1 MAISD
6 AVDRRA
12 FERRFFLA
20 LAIVFP
26 MAVIIGFGQTYYLRG
41 FFNSPSLPSL
51 LVHVHG
57 LIMTSWILL
66 FITQVYLIRSKKI
79 KMHQTLGKM
88 AVALAVVIVIVGF
101 MTATAAG
108 KRGSSVPGIG
118 PMEFMIIPFG
128 DVTMFAILFAGAIYY
143 RKKAADHKRLILL
156 TILNFLPPALGR
168 FPFDFVATLGP
179 LWFYG
184 VPDVLA
190 LIFVGV
196 DTWRN
201 RKLNKV
207 FLAGTLL
214 MIASHPLRLVLSGTP
229 TWISFAT
236 WLTT

>member
-1 MAISD
+1 MAIGY
-6 AVDRRA
+6 AAEIRA

-20 LAIVFP
+20 LAVLFP
-26 MAVIIGFGQTYYLRG
+26 IAVIIGFGQTYYLKG
-41 FFNSPSLPSL
+41 LFNGPSLPSL
-51 LVHVHG
+51 LVHFHG

-66 FITQVYLIRSKKI
+66 FITQVYLIRSKRIKI
-79 KMHQTLGKM
+79 HQTLGKI
-88 AVALAVVIVIVGF
+88 AVGLAVLIVIVGF
-101 MTATAAG
+101 MTAIAAG

-118 PMEFMIIPFG
+118 PMEFMIVPFG

-143 RKKAADHKRLILL
+143 RKNAANHKRLILL

-168 FPFDFVATLGP
+168 FPFEFAANLGP

-207 FLAGTLL
+207 FLAGALL
-214 MIASHPLRLVLSGTP
+214 MIASHPLRLMFSSSE
-229 TWISFAT
+229 TWIRFAT
-236 WLTT
+236 WLTS